1 MMRNENVPA
10 GAATPCAGTQL
21 KNHEHYTALLGK
33 CQKGTQEYII
43 LNHIIKHGGI
53 TALES
58 AQEYAIT
65 RLSAR
70 IFDLRGLGI
79 PIKNVRQK
87 SRSGKRFVRYELEES
102 NELHI

>member
-1 MMRNENVPA
+1 MKKDIKIEP
-10 GAATPCAGTQL
+10 TPQGRKAQINNQKNYSKYL
-21 KNHEHYTALLGK
+21 KL

-53 TALES
+53 TAIES
-58 AQEYAIT
+58 VQEYAIT

-70 IFDLRGLGI
+70 IFDLREMGI

-87 SRSGKRFVRYELEES
+87 SRNGKRFVRYELEES
-102 NELHI
+102 DEQNT

>member
-1 MMRNENVPA
+1 MKKDIKIEP
-10 GAATPCAGTQL
+10 TPQGRKAQINNQKNYSKYL
-21 KNHEHYTALLGK
+21 KL

-53 TALES
+53 TAIES
-58 AQEYAIT
+58 VQEYAIT

-70 IFDLRGLGI
+70 IFNLREMGI

-87 SRSGKRFVRYELEES
+87 SRNGKRFVRYELEES
-102 NELHI
+102 DEQNT

>member
-43 LNHIIKHGGI
+43 LQHIIKCGGI
-53 TALES
+53 TALEAS
-58 AQEYAIT
+58 DEYDIT

-70 IFDLRGLGI
+70 IYDLRKLGI
-79 PIKNVRQK
+79 PIENTRQK
-87 SRSGKRFVRYELEES
+87 SKNGKRFVRYILGD
-102 NELHI
+102 